1 MKLIFIGI
9 IFVLNISIFIYI
21 YKFVYYY
28 NNKVNNII
36 IIGWIF
42 NCWFCLCIFLK
53 AIFNIKNISTSIIIG
68 WVFLIILLYK
78 LNQINEYLMITERNF
93 LEFKN
98 IKSIEI
104 YNNVLLNTLT
114 NKNDVDSKILLYGN
128 IKIFEEYLNN
138 NPEINYHYQKLLKN
152 NFLNKKYNNELHLK
166 ILSII
171 YIIYTIQVEKSP
183 YKDEIAL
190 YMSYFLINKLNNP
203 NFAIYLCSK
212 INTCGMKLLYY
223 KYLLAEEIK
232 EKLIYKLISPNKESI
247 NHVQIGCVI
256 LYYLYIELLKIKI
269 YDGVTGQID
278 YFEILKNN
286 LSTNRTTSNLL
297 KTANKILKTKK
308 EILKI
313 WKYIVKLNPFSDE
326 AYKDYML
333 YLDNILQDQVL
344 VREESKNYTIIKGN
358 NIEKKSN
365 IYHSMFLAD
374 KSSILLVDGYLLT
387 GKILYSSPNFS
398 LLFSYNSKEILN
410 FNIDDLLPNVIQSF
424 HKELI
429 IDVIK
434 HSNIEY
440 KFKKQINSLLKNKNG
455 GICKIKIFLKPVPN
469 LNYGLIYYVY
479 LEKIYKSNFLII
491 LDKDLK
497 INGFSEMGGKGTSF
511 TMELGYNLSHNL
523 YGYHIGLII
532 PDILPLI
539 IYKNDEFQFIKK
551 DLELKGYL
559 YQVNDLIPIKSKV
572 DAILTKIKN
581 NKNNNYSQFE
591 DCLQNINEEFNDLI
605 RELNKQKTKPFSI
618 FYKIQMFSFLDGKYK
633 YYRINITDDII
644 TGNEKLPIINKKLEE
659 SKNYKSSLFN
669 DYKSISK
676 AKISKESDIKKKNHE
691 KIKIIKIGRQLLD
704 TKNTSN
710 KETLNEKNNIDELNI
725 EFENRENSESIKNQM
740 ENNEKEEKN
749 KNKKISIISASLSQS
764 EAESDFN
771 KIKLQVINK
780 KDLYYLTIMKYSGS
794 LFAIITIVCFI
805 YNNIFINQYFNDM
818 SFFLESNLIFNMTKM
833 SVAVIYIMV
842 INIKWELHHCL
853 TDTIFG
859 FSQIYERLILE
870 NIDYLL
876 HVKNATG
883 YFGEEFKNILDK
895 KRTIK
900 LNIYGHNDYETYQ
913 FNFDNI
919 INYII
924 NGGINTIK
932 VHSPLL
938 EISEK
943 SDNNIEPL
951 SFGFNEIIDLQ
962 NKAYLYYYSDINGFI
977 GKEKN
982 NKIKKF
988 SNVLSLIIN
997 SIFIFF
1003 ILIIFI
1009 FSIFKMNNIE
1019 ILFLEKLINFN
1030 TTNFEGYIKNLNEI
1044 KKKLQNDNNIEEEE
1058 KEDVDINDSISKKTK
1073 NENISENKELKE
1085 KKSKKNIK
1093 IDKNKAGKAIKQKK
1107 NKIKIMS
1114 SFFVRNNIFFIIQ
1127 IVFIMLTS
1135 LSYY

>member
-1 MKLIFIGI
+1 M
-9 IFVLNISIFIYI
+9 
-21 YKFVYYY
+21 
-28 NNKVNNII
+28 
-36 IIGWIF
+36 
-42 NCWFCLCIFLK
+42 
-53 AIFNIKNISTSIIIG
+53 
-68 WVFLIILLYK
+68 
-78 LNQINEYLMITERNF
+78 
-93 LEFKN
+93 
-98 IKSIEI
+98 
-104 YNNVLLNTLT
+104 
-114 NKNDVDSKILLYGN
+114 
-128 IKIFEEYLNN
+128 
-138 NPEINYHYQKLLKN
+138 
-152 NFLNKKYNNELHLK
+152 
-166 ILSII
+166 
-171 YIIYTIQVEKSP
+171 
-183 YKDEIAL
+183 
-190 YMSYFLINKLNNP
+190 
-203 NFAIYLCSK
+203 
-212 INTCGMKLLYY
+212 
-223 KYLLAEEIK
+223 
-232 EKLIYKLISPNKESI
+232 
-247 NHVQIGCVI
+247 I

-374 KSSILLVDGYLLT
+374 KTSILLVDGYLST

-429 IDVIK
+429 VDVIK

-704 TKNTSN
+704 TKNTSY

-818 SFFLESNLIFNMTKM
+818 SLFLESNLIFNMTKM

-842 INIKWELHHCL
+842 INIKWELNHCL

-876 HVKNATG
+876 YVKNATS
-883 YFGEEFKNILDK
+883 YFSEEFKNILDK

-900 LNIYGHNDYETYQ
+900 LNIYGHNDYEIYQ

-919 INYII
+919 IHYII

-932 VHSPLL
+932 FHSPLL

-943 SDNNIEPL
+943 SDNNMDPL
-951 SFGFNEIIDLQ
+951 SFGFNE
-962 NKAYLYYYSDINGFI
+962 
-977 GKEKN
+977 
-982 NKIKKF
+982 
-988 SNVLSLIIN
+988 
-997 SIFIFF
+997 
-1003 ILIIFI
+1003 
-1009 FSIFKMNNIE
+1009 
-1019 ILFLEKLINFN
+1019 
-1030 TTNFEGYIKNLNEI
+1030 
-1044 KKKLQNDNNIEEEE
+1044 
-1058 KEDVDINDSISKKTK
+1058 
-1073 NENISENKELKE
+1073 
-1085 KKSKKNIK
+1085 
-1093 IDKNKAGKAIKQKK
+1093 
-1107 NKIKIMS
+1107 
-1114 SFFVRNNIFFIIQ
+1114 
-1127 IVFIMLTS
+1127 
-1135 LSYY
+1135 